1 MSLRRGPRLNLNDP
15 KVHAELRELRELM
28 AQCLDRMDA
37 LSLNELAPHRAWRPP
52 GCSPSTKL
60 PYTSLWYTKIRTLP
74 ASRRSGLL
82 RTREAM
88 VKGRAVAGP
97 W

>member
-37 LSLNELAPHRAWRPP
+37 LSLNELAPHLDLALALFDEGLAGRDVQHAAPD
-52 GCSPSTKL
+52 
-60 PYTSLWYTKIRTLP
+60 SLQ
-74 ASRRSGLL
+74 
-82 RTREAM
+82 
-88 VKGRAVAGP
+88 
-97 W
+97 